1 MITLEELENRLDMA
15 QSTLATMQDVVQ
27 GLKTNIEE
35 LKEEQKEPEFDLYDW
50 NPCTTEIP
58 AHVKEDVMCDWVSVL
73 LMHKDAYNEYRAEN
87 EYSIPIDADSVLS
100 KKLFIGYLYQSIT
113 GKLMFKYPNGTAV
126 FDENAED
133 KLDPKDWYFKYIFGY
148 I

>member
-15 QSTLATMQDVVQ
+15 QSTLNTMQEVVA
-27 GLKTNIEE
+27 GLKDNLEE
-35 LKEEQKEPEFDLYDW
+35 LKEEHKEPEFDLYDW
-50 NPCTTEIP
+50 NPCTTELP
-58 AHVKEDVMCDWVSVL
+58 AHVKEDIMCDWVSVM
-73 LMHKDAYNEYRAEN
+73 LMHKDVYNEYRAKN
-87 EYSIPIDADSVLS
+87 EYSLPIDADSVLS

-126 FDENAED
+126 FDENDED

>member
-1 MITLEELENRLDMA
+1 MITLEELENRIDKA
-15 QSTLATMQDVVQ
+15 QSTLNTMQEVVA
-27 GLKTNIEE
+27 GLKDNLEE
-35 LKEEQKEPEFDLYDW
+35 LKEEHKEPEFDLYDW
-50 NPCTTEIP
+50 NPCTTELP
-58 AHVKEDVMCDWVSVL
+58 ANVKEDTMCDWVSVM
-73 LMHKDAYNEYRAEN
+73 LMHKDVYNEYRAGN
-87 EYSIPIDADSVLS
+87 EYSLPIDADSVLS

-126 FDENAED
+126 FDENDED